1 MTEYKALKRWSMPSD
16 YAGEIWPNYYVGVGI
31 HRDSSRVARS
41 NFDVFLRELGGES
54 ETVHV
59 VREGHWAVGWVEWIA
74 IHQDDERACEIADEL
89 ICALDDYPVLDDS
102 HLSELEDQ
110 EIGEQWAAMRLHDR
124 VDVCRDA
131 GVSIFAARRDEVPG
145 EVFDELRYE

>member
-1 MTEYKALKRWSMPSD
+1 MAEYRALKLWKMPSD
-16 YAGEIWPNYYVGVGI
+16 YAGEVWPAYYVGLGI

-41 NFDVFLRELGGES
+41 NFDVFLAALGGES

-74 IHQDDERACEIADEL
+74 IHQDDETACEIADEL
-89 ICALDDYPVLDDS
+89 MCALDDYPVLCDS
-102 HLSELEDQ
+102 HLSELEGK
-110 EIGEQWAAMRLHDR
+110 EIGEQWVAMRLHDR

-131 GVSIFAARRDEVPG
+131 GVSIFAARRDDIPEEG
-145 EVFDELRYE
+145 FDELRYE

>member
-1 MTEYKALKRWSMPSD
+1 MTEYKALKMWSMPSD
-16 YAGEIWPNYYVGVGI
+16 YAGEVWPAYYVGLGI

-74 IHQDDERACEIADEL
+74 IHQDDETACEIADEML
-89 ICALDDYPVLDDS
+89 CALDDYPVLDDT
-102 HLSELEDQ
+102 HLSELENQ
-110 EIGEQWAAMRLHDR
+110 EIGEQWVAMRLLDR
-124 VDVCRDA
+124 VEACRNA

-145 EVFDELRYE
+145 EVFNELRYE